1 MHSMEWDHYLNKE
14 SDERLIE
21 INLNSN
27 KMVGYHGLLICW
39 ILFFKDNGGVFFM
52 NIYSDSYVSPVSVE
66 SCLVIIL
73 LLDALSPPCDK

>member
-1 MHSMEWDHYLNKE
+1 
-14 SDERLIE
+14 
-21 INLNSN
+21 
-27 KMVGYHGLLICW
+27 
-39 ILFFKDNGGVFFM
+39 M